1 MIIFLR
7 HAQAENNAKRILA
20 GRTEGVHLTKTGI
33 EQAEQIAKYLK
44 PLDISAI
51 YSSPIERASHTAE
64 IVAKNNSL
72 DHNLDDRLTE
82 IEMGKFTRMNYDD
95 MFAKYGNIFLKFY
108 ENDPV
113 IAEHE
118 VETFPDVQK
127 RVLDMVDHVLKK
139 HNNENVILVTHMDP
153 IKSMLAK
160 VMNLLPETLFE
171 LIIANASLTIIKE
184 QDKKFSLS
192 AINAM
197 NIDRYYQTW
206 YPKSSINFKLY
217 RSATQSNDNEQNISI
232 INHHCDFMHNPN
244 N

>member
-7 HAQAENNAKRILA
+7 HAQAENNTERILA
-20 GRTEGVHLTKTGI
+20 GRTEGVPLTKAGI
-33 EQAEQIAKYLK
+33 EQAKRISEYLK

-51 YSSPIERASHTAE
+51 YSSPIERAKHTAE
-64 IVAKNNSL
+64 IVAKNCSCGVVL
-72 DHNLDDRLTE
+72 DERLTE
-82 IEMGKFTRMNYDD
+82 IDMGKFTRMNYDD
-95 MFAKYGNIFLKFY
+95 MFTKYGNIFLKFY

-113 IAEHE
+113 ISEHE

-127 RVLDMVDHVLKK
+127 RVLDMVDHVVKK

-160 VMNLLPETLFE
+160 VMNLVPETLFE
-171 LIIANASLTIIKE
+171 LVIANASLTIVKE

-206 YPKSSINFKLY
+206 
-217 RSATQSNDNEQNISI
+217 
-232 INHHCDFMHNPN
+232 
-244 N
+244 

>member
-20 GRTEGVHLTKTGI
+20 GRIDGVHLTKTGI
-33 EQAEQIAKYLK
+33 EQAERITKYLASI
-44 PLDISAI
+44 DISAI
-51 YSSPIERASHTAE
+51 YSSPIERARHTAE
-64 IVAKNNSL
+64 IVAKNRSL
-72 DHNLDDRLTE
+72 EVVLDERLTE
-82 IEMGKFTRMNYDD
+82 IDMGKFTHMNYDD

-108 ENDPV
+108 ESDPV

-127 RVLDMVDHVLKK
+127 RVLGMVDHVLKK
-139 HNNENVILVTHMDP
+139 HKNENVILVTHMDP

-197 NIDRYYQTW
+197 NIDRYYQIW
-206 YPKSSINFKLY
+206 
-217 RSATQSNDNEQNISI
+217 
-232 INHHCDFMHNPN
+232 
-244 N
+244 

>member
-7 HAQAENNAKRILA
+7 HAQAENNTKRILA
-20 GRTEGVHLTKTGI
+20 GRTEGVPLTKTGI
-33 EQAEQIAKYLK
+33 EQAERIAKYLASI
-44 PLDISAI
+44 DISAI
-51 YSSPIERASHTAE
+51 YSSPIERARHTAG
-64 IVAKNNSL
+64 IIAKNCSL
-72 DHNLDDRLTE
+72 EEVVIDERLTE
-82 IEMGKFTRMNYDD
+82 IDMGKFTRMNYDD

-113 IAEHE
+113 ISEHE

-127 RVLDMVDHVLKK
+127 RVLDMVDHVLQK

-160 VMNLLPETLFE
+160 VMNLVPQTLFE
-171 LIIANASLTIIKE
+171 LIIANASLTIITE

-197 NIDRYYQTW
+197 DIDRYDQTW
-206 YPKSSINFKLY
+206 
-217 RSATQSNDNEQNISI
+217 
-232 INHHCDFMHNPN
+232 
-244 N
+244 

>member
-7 HAQAENNAKRILA
+7 HAQAENNTKRILA
-20 GRTEGVHLTKTGI
+20 GRTEGVPLTKVGI
-33 EQAEQIAKYLK
+33 EQSERIARYLK

-72 DHNLDDRLTE
+72 DYELDDRLTE
-82 IEMGKFTRMNYDD
+82 IDMGKFTRMNYDD

-118 VETFPDVQK
+118 VETFPNVQR
-127 RVLDMVDHVLKK
+127 RVLEIVNHVVEK
-139 HNNENVILVTHMDP
+139 HKNENVILVTHMDP
-153 IKSMLAK
+153 IKSILAM
-160 VMNLLPETLFE
+160 VMDLKPKTLFE
-171 LIIANASLTIIKE
+171 LIIANASITIIKE

-197 NIDRYYQTW
+197 DIDRYYQTW
-206 YPKSSINFKLY
+206 
-217 RSATQSNDNEQNISI
+217 
-232 INHHCDFMHNPN
+232 
-244 N
+244 

>member
-33 EQAEQIAKYLK
+33 EQAELIAKYLK

-82 IEMGKFTRMNYDD
+82 IDMGKFTRMNYDD
-95 MFAKYGNIFLKFY
+95 MFAKYGNVFLKFY
-108 ENDPV
+108 ENDPI
-113 IAEHE
+113 IAECE
-118 VETFPDVQK
+118 VETFPEVQK
-127 RVLDMVDHVLKK
+127 RVLDMVGHIVKK
-139 HNNENVILVTHMDP
+139 HKNQNVVLVTHMDP
-153 IKSMLAK
+153 IKSMISTIMDLK
-160 VMNLLPETLFE
+160 PKTLFE

-184 QDKKFSLS
+184 QDEKFSLS

-197 NIDRYYQTW
+197 SAERY
-206 YPKSSINFKLY
+206 
-217 RSATQSNDNEQNISI
+217 D
-232 INHHCDFMHNPN
+232 
-244 N
+244 

>member
-7 HAQAENNAKRILA
+7 HAQAENNTKRILA
-20 GRTEGVHLTKTGI
+20 GRTEGVPLTKTGI
-33 EQAEQIAKYLK
+33 EQAERIAKYLA
-44 PLDISAI
+44 PIDISAI
-51 YSSPIERASHTAE
+51 YSSPIERAKHTAE
-64 IVAKNNSL
+64 IVANAF
-72 DHNLDDRLTE
+72 DQDTVGVEVDERLTE
-82 IEMGKFTRMNYDD
+82 IDMGKFTRMNYDD

-139 HNNENVILVTHMDP
+139 HKNENVILVTHMDP

-171 LIIANASLTIIKE
+171 LIIENASLTIINE
-184 QDKKFSLS
+184 QDGKFSLS

-197 NIDRYYQTW
+197 NTDRYCQT
-206 YPKSSINFKLY
+206 
-217 RSATQSNDNEQNISI
+217 
-232 INHHCDFMHNPN
+232 
-244 N
+244 

>member
-7 HAQAENNAKRILA
+7 HAQAENNTKRILA
-20 GRTEGVHLTKTGI
+20 GRTEGVPLTKVGI
-33 EQAEQIAKYLK
+33 EQSERIARYLK

-72 DHNLDDRLTE
+72 DYELDDRLTE
-82 IEMGKFTRMNYDD
+82 IDMGKFTHMNYDD

-118 VETFPDVQK
+118 VETFPNVQR
-127 RVLDMVDHVLKK
+127 RVLETVNHVVEK
-139 HNNENVILVTHMDP
+139 HKNENVILVTHMDP
-153 IKSMLAK
+153 IKSILAM
-160 VMNLLPETLFE
+160 VMDLKPKTLFE

-197 NIDRYYQTW
+197 DIDRYDQTW
-206 YPKSSINFKLY
+206 
-217 RSATQSNDNEQNISI
+217 
-232 INHHCDFMHNPN
+232 
-244 N
+244 

>member
-1 MIIFLR
+1 MCIR
-7 HAQAENNAKRILA
+7 
-20 GRTEGVHLTKTGI
+20 
-33 EQAEQIAKYLK
+33 
-44 PLDISAI
+44 DSI

-118 VETFPDVQK
+118 VETFPQVQS
-127 RVLDMVDHVLKK
+127 RILDMVNHMVEK
-139 HNNENVILVTHMDP
+139 HKNENVILVTHMDP
-153 IKSMLAK
+153 IKSMLST
-160 VMNLLPETLFE
+160 VMGLKPKTLFE

-197 NIDRYYQTW
+197 NVDRYYQTW
-206 YPKSSINFKLY
+206 
-217 RSATQSNDNEQNISI
+217 
-232 INHHCDFMHNPN
+232 
-244 N
+244 

>member
-7 HAQAENNAKRILA
+7 HAQAKNTTERILA
-20 GRTEGVHLTKTGI
+20 GRTEGVPLTKTGI

-64 IVAKNNSL
+64 IIAKNRSL
-72 DHNLDDRLTE
+72 EVVLDERLTE
-82 IEMGKFTRMNYDD
+82 IDMGKFTRMNYDD

-113 IAEHE
+113 ISEHE

-127 RVLDMVDHVLKK
+127 RVLDLVDHVLKK

-160 VMNLLPETLFE
+160 VMNLIPETLFE
-171 LIIANASLTIIKE
+171 QIIANASFTIIKV

-197 NIDRYYQTW
+197 NVDRYYQTW
-206 YPKSSINFKLY
+206 
-217 RSATQSNDNEQNISI
+217 
-232 INHHCDFMHNPN
+232 
-244 N
+244 

>member
-20 GRTEGVHLTKTGI
+20 GRTEGVHLTKTGL
-33 EQAEQIAKYLK
+33 EQAERIAKYLK

-113 IAEHE
+113 ISEHE
-118 VETFPDVQK
+118 VETFPQVQS
-127 RVLDMVDHVLKK
+127 RILGIVNHLVEK
-139 HNNENVILVTHMDP
+139 HKNENVILVTHMDP

-160 VMNLLPETLFE
+160 VMDLRPKTLFE
-171 LIIANASLTIIKE
+171 LVIENASLTIIKE
-184 QDKKFSLS
+184 QDWKFSLS
-192 AINAM
+192 AINAT
-197 NIDRYYQTW
+197 NVDRYYQT
-206 YPKSSINFKLY
+206 
-217 RSATQSNDNEQNISI
+217 
-232 INHHCDFMHNPN
+232 
-244 N
+244 

>member
-7 HAQAENNAKRILA
+7 HAQAENNTKRILA
-20 GRTEGVHLTKTGI
+20 GRTEGVPLTKTGI
-33 EQAEQIAKYLK
+33 EQAERIAKYLASI
-44 PLDISAI
+44 DISAI
-51 YSSPIERASHTAE
+51 YSSPIERARHTAG
-64 IVAKNNSL
+64 IVAKNCSL
-72 DHNLDDRLTE
+72 EEVVIDERLTE
-82 IEMGKFTRMNYDD
+82 IDMGKFTRMNYDD

-113 IAEHE
+113 ISEHE

-160 VMNLLPETLFE
+160 VMNLVPQTLFE
-171 LIIANASLTIIKE
+171 LIVANASLTIITE

-197 NIDRYYQTW
+197 DIDRYDQTW
-206 YPKSSINFKLY
+206 
-217 RSATQSNDNEQNISI
+217 
-232 INHHCDFMHNPN
+232 
-244 N
+244 

>member
-7 HAQAENNAKRILA
+7 HAQAENNTKRILA
-20 GRTEGVHLTKTGI
+20 GRTEGVPLTKTGI
-33 EQAEQIAKYLK
+33 QQAERISEYLK

-51 YSSPIERASHTAE
+51 YSSPITRASTTAE
-64 IVAKNNSL
+64 IVAKSSSL
-72 DHNLDDRLTE
+72 DVGLDERLTE
-82 IEMGKFTRMNYDD
+82 IDMGKFTRMNYDD

-113 IAEHE
+113 ISEHK

-206 YPKSSINFKLY
+206 
-217 RSATQSNDNEQNISI
+217 
-232 INHHCDFMHNPN
+232 
-244 N
+244 

>member
-20 GRTEGVHLTKTGI
+20 GRTEGIHLTKTGI
-33 EQAEQIAKYLK
+33 EQAELIAKYLK

-108 ENDPV
+108 QNDPV

-118 VETFPDVQK
+118 VETFPQVQS
-127 RVLDMVDHVLKK
+127 RILDMVSHIVEK
-139 HNNENVILVTHMDP
+139 HKNENVILVTHMDP

-192 AINAM
+192 AVNAM

-206 YPKSSINFKLY
+206 
-217 RSATQSNDNEQNISI
+217 
-232 INHHCDFMHNPN
+232 
-244 N
+244 